1 MPRETF
7 CLGVLCIATH
17 ESHCIQVLLLAA
29 LVSFLLAYFE
39 EGSAEEGIRAYI
51 EPFVI
56 LLILVLNA
64 IVGVWQESNAEA
76 ALEAL
81 TQLQSE
87 HASVFRHGKQVSNN
101 LARSWAAT
109 RLECNL
115 FLQSMCN
122 VMLIDD
128 RCYCTLCHAFV
139 FVQIFDL
146 PSVELV
152 PGDLV
157 ELNVGD
163 RVPADI
169 RIVALKTPT
178 LRSEQASLTGESA
191 PANKEL
197 SAIDATDCDLLSK
210 HNMLFSGT
218 AVANGHCLG
227 IVNSIGMST
236 EMGKIQQSIH
246 DAAGEDDDTPLK
258 KKLDHFGEVLA
269 QVTAAGACLIAPP
282 QTSLFRLW

>member
-1 MPRETF
+1 
-7 CLGVLCIATH
+7 
-17 ESHCIQVLLLAA
+17 
-29 LVSFLLAYFE
+29 
-39 EGSAEEGIRAYI
+39 
-51 EPFVI
+51 
-56 LLILVLNA
+56 
-64 IVGVWQESNAEA
+64 
-76 ALEAL
+76 
-81 TQLQSE
+81 
-87 HASVFRHGKQVSNN
+87 
-101 LARSWAAT
+101 
-109 RLECNL
+109 
-115 FLQSMCN
+115 
-122 VMLIDD
+122 MLIDD
-128 RCYCTLCHAFV
+128 CCYCTLCHAFV
-139 FVQIFDL
+139 SVQIFDL

-269 QVTAAGACLIAPP
+269 QVTAAGACLIALP
-282 QTSLFRLW
+282 QPGLLW